1 MKYLLCKLSEPFW
14 AKILLVLFLK
24 CFLCVRNRENQENY
38 ATPAVDS
45 LNYQSPVTINPTQ
58 DKPLAQLAY
67 GSFAEHDF
75 HILNNF

>member
-1 MKYLLCKLSEPFW
+1 MVLYLKW
-14 AKILLVLFLK
+14 
-24 CFLCVRNRENQENY
+24 FLCVRNRENQENY

-45 LNYQSPVTINPTQ
+45 LNYQSPVTIKPTQ

-75 HILNNF
+75 CILNNFLNGANRSLWFFQNQRF